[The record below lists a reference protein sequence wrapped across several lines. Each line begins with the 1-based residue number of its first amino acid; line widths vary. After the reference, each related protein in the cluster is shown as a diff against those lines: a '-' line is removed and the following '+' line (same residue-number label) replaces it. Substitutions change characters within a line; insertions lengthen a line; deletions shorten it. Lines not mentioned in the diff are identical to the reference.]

1 MAPLTT
7 VEIILIIAVAVLP
20 TAIFLIFRKGKKTI
34 TITDNNLS
42 LAGQEQRIF
51 NVIIDM
57 VAFFIIWLLMT
68 IGLMF
73 LGLDQTYTDET
84 GEKLPIIPIIILVPT
99 FWGYYLLTESIF
111 QRTLGKVLTKT
122 KVVSL
127 TGEKPTLKQVIFR
140 TLSRSIP
147 FEYFSYLATVEGIHD
162 RLSKTRV
169 VKN

>member
-1 MAPLTT
+1 M
-7 VEIILIIAVAVLP
+7 
-20 TAIFLIFRKGKKTI
+20 
-34 TITDNNLS
+34 TDNDLN
-42 LAGQEQRIF
+42 LAGQGQRVF

-57 VAFFIIWLLMT
+57 VAFFIIYFLLT
-68 IGLMF
+68 IGLML

-84 GEKLPIIPIIILVPT
+84 GEQLPIIPIIILVPT
-99 FWGYYLLTESIF
+99 FWGYYFLTEYKF
-111 QRTLGKVLTKT
+111 QRTLGKVLTRT

-127 TGEKPTLKQVIFR
+127 TGDRPTLKQVIIR

-162 RLSKTRV
+162 SLSKTRV

>member
-1 MAPLTT
+1 M
-7 VEIILIIAVAVLP
+7 
-20 TAIFLIFRKGKKTI
+20 
-34 TITDNNLS
+34 TDNNLN
-42 LAGQEQRIF
+42 LAGQGQRIF

-57 VAFFIIWLLMT
+57 VAFFVIWIVLT

-73 LGLDQTYTDET
+73 WGLDQTYTDET
-84 GEKLPIIPIIILVPT
+84 GEQLPIVPLIILVPT
-99 FWGYYLLTESIF
+99 FWGYYLLAEYKF

-127 TGEKPTLKQVIFR
+127 TGDKPTLKQIIFR

-162 RLSKTRV
+162 KLSKTRV